1 MTLNYKIT
9 MKQKILL
16 FLLALGV
23 LAAAYSVGKIEPM
36 DSVLVTCCDPATDP
50 DCDDDD
56 DDDGGNNGDSMPTQI
71 LG

>member
-1 MTLNYKIT
+1 
-9 MKQKILL
+9 MKQKKLL

-23 LAAAYSVGKIEPM
+23 LAVAYGVSKIELM
-36 DSVLVTCCDPATDP
+36 DSVLVACCDPATDP

-56 DDDGGNNGDSMPTQI
+56 DDDGGNNDDSMPIQI

>member
-1 MTLNYKIT
+1 
-9 MKQKILL
+9 MKQKTLL

-23 LAAAYSVGKIEPM
+23 LVAAYGVSKIQPT
-36 DSVLVTCCDPATDP
+36 DSDLVSCCDPATDP

-56 DDDGGNNGDSMPTQI
+56 DDDGGNNGDSMPTEI

>member
-9 MKQKILL
+9 MKQKTLL

-23 LAAAYSVGKIEPM
+23 LAAAYSVGKIQPTSA
-36 DSVLVTCCDPATDP
+36 DLLACCDPATDP
-50 DCDDDD
+50 DCDNDD